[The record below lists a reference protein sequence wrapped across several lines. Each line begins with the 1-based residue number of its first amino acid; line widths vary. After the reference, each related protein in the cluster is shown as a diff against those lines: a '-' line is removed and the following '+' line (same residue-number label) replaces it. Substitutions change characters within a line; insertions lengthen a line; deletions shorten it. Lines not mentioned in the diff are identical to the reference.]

1 MPCIFT
7 DFIFWLFSSCMTK
20 SGLHE
25 AESTRTLLS
34 LSQTYFTVKHPAA
47 RPQLCHRHSA
57 WTVASSQTRTLGSTR
72 GQCKMSPTG
81 VSSRRALL
89 LLCACH
95 RDGAERTTTTSCE
108 GLKHFASFD
117 HVSLSPKSLLS
128 SKNLFKVNIKINKC
142 FHFLKKCKLYICK
155 TCCHS
160 AFHFF
165 LKQQFHIS
173 NDILCLITF
182 WVGTGKLTDIILYI
196 QKIMNLCNFCI
207 IWKIRNNTER
217 YNKNILDIMKLT
229 LILSHI

>member
-1 MPCIFT
+1 ML
-7 DFIFWLFSSCMTK
+7 WLAWFPSKQCRTLPGLTK

-25 AESTRTLLS
+25 AESTRTLLC
-34 LSQTYFTVKHPAA
+34 LSQTYFTIKHPAA
-47 RPQLCHRHSA
+47 RPQLCHCHSA

-89 LLCACH
+89 LLCASH

-117 HVSLSPKSLLS
+117 HVSLSPKPLLS

-173 NDILCLITF
+173 NYILCLITF
-182 WVGTGKLTDIILYI
+182 CVGTGKLTDIILYI
-196 QKIMNLCNFCI
+196 QTILNLCNFCI
-207 IWKIRNNTER
+207 IWQIGNNRET
-217 YNKNILDIMKLT
+217 
-229 LILSHI
+229 